1 MEYKLKLFLN
11 FCALFVVV
19 ACGGG
24 GGGGGGSSF
33 SITANSQSFSTNEDS
48 IYIGNVTAS
57 TSSAVSVSFQTTSS
71 PSFGTISLDSDGG
84 FSYFPQA
91 EFSGSDAFQFTATAV
106 ENSTVSNPATVS
118 ITINNVND
126 TPVVRLTSPPEA
138 WAGNS
143 DILMPENSIFE
154 FTVDDPDNEF
164 SEISYTASIG
174 NENLPIPVIGE
185 SESGARTMS
194 LDFTGVT
201 SAGFKEVTIF
211 ANDGNSS
218 GESIFEAIIPSNITL
233 TENYRTYVVSG
244 TKKQNMQ
251 PGTTYLIVA
260 DSITDIEDFRNRLGQ
275 TTYNLIKRINEG
287 SFVEEYFNILAVEPI
302 LLDGTDSFVG
312 LYTGCLDW
320 DTSIY
325 CWDWDVLDA
334 NVASAFPEGPLPDTI
349 SILAGFNGRGVAR
362 GYVNAQPLGGST
374 SYIAMHELGHSHAN
388 LGDEYITSDDRG
400 VDMSIYADSSPNTT
414 TNSDPYNVKWSH
426 WIQDKTNVPGYTSG
440 ASNSGVGLFLGT
452 YYSSDASWR
461 PEDYNV
467 MYGGD
472 YNGGWGVPENFISQY
487 GPINTEAFVAQTI
500 SNQCF
505 NQYDNYDS
513 CPNVWDSI
521 YLIDGDGVET
531 DIDNLQQDGGY
542 TSIKYN
548 LDDVE
553 FNTNN
558 IQLNWYINGILQ
570 EDLVNQTEVI
580 FTKPENGGVMEY
592 SYKATDTLGF
602 ITAPDDILLDS
613 DNYEGFFNSEYYW
626 NTSIDWSGSYEANP
640 TNKSDFAIGYIDGT
654 TGGTIGINWS
664 NL

>member
-1 MEYKLKLFLN
+1 MKSIAKPILTFCVLFIV
-11 FCALFVVV
+11 A

-24 GGGGGGSSF
+24 GGSGPSF
-33 SITANSQSFSTNEDS
+33 SITANSQSFSTDEDA
-48 IYIGNVTAS
+48 IYIGNLTAS
-57 TSSAVSVSFQTTSS
+57 TSSASSVTFQKISGPSYGAINLS
-71 PSFGTISLDSDGG
+71 PDGG
-84 FSYFPQA
+84 FSYNPSS
-91 EFSGSDAFQFTATAV
+91 EYSGSDTFQFTATAV
-106 ENSTVSNPATVS
+106 ENSTVSSPATVS
-118 ITINNVND
+118 ITINNIND
-126 TPVVRLTSPPEA
+126 SPIVELINKPQA
-138 WAGNS
+138 LAGTS
-143 DILMPENSIFE
+143 DILMPENSTFE
-154 FTVDDPDNEF
+154 FSVNDPD
-164 SEISYTASIG
+164 SELSDMTYSAKIG
-174 NENLPIPVIGE
+174 DDLLPTPVISV
-185 SESGARTMS
+185 SENGANMIT
-194 LDFTGVT
+194 LDFTDVT
-201 SAGFKEVTIF
+201 SAGFKEVTII

-218 GESIFEAIIPSNITL
+218 GESSFEAIIPSNISL

-260 DSITDIEDFRNRLGQ
+260 DSVTDIEDFRNRLGQ
-275 TTYNLIKRINEG
+275 TAYNLIKRINEG
-287 SFVEEYFNILAVEPI
+287 SFVEEYFNILAVEPL

-325 CWDWDVLDA
+325 CWDWDVLDS
-334 NVASAFPEGPLPDTI
+334 NVASAFPDGPLPDTI
-349 SILAGFNGRGVAR
+349 SILAGFYGRGVAR

-400 VDMSIYADSSPNTT
+400 FDMSIYADSSPNTT
-414 TNSDPYNVKWSH
+414 TNNDPYNVKWSH
-426 WIQDKTNVPGYTSG
+426 WIQDKTNVPGYTAG
-440 ASNSGVGLFLGT
+440 ASSSGVGLFTGT
-452 YYSSDASWR
+452 YYSSDESWR

-472 YNGGWGVPENFISQY
+472 YAGSWGVPENFISQY

-505 NQYDNYDS
+505 NQYNNYDS

-521 YLIDGDGVET
+521 YLVDQDGVET
-531 DIDNLQQDGGY
+531 GIDYLQQNGGY

-548 LDDVE
+548 LNDVK

-558 IQLNWYINGILQ
+558 IQLNWYVNGVLQ
-570 EDLVNQTEVI
+570 EDLVNQTEVT

-592 SYKATDTLGF
+592 SYKATDTLDF
-602 ITAPDDILLDS
+602 MAAPDDILLDS

-626 NTSIDWSGSYEANP
+626 NSSIDWTGSYQTNP
-640 TNKSDFAIGYIDGT
+640 TNKADYAIGYIDGT

>member
-1 MEYKLKLFLN
+1 MKSITKPILTLCVLFIV
-11 FCALFVVV
+11 A

-24 GGGGGGSSF
+24 GGSGPSF
-33 SITANSQSFSTNEDS
+33 SITANSQSFSTDEDA
-48 IYIGNVTAS
+48 IYIGNLTAS
-57 TSSAVSVSFQTTSS
+57 TSSASSVTFQKISGPSYGAINLS
-71 PSFGTISLDSDGG
+71 PDGS
-84 FSYFPQA
+84 FSYNPSS
-91 EFSGSDAFQFTATAV
+91 EYSGSDTFQFTATAV
-106 ENSTVSNPATVS
+106 ENSTVSSPATVS
-118 ITINNVND
+118 ITINNIND
-126 TPVVRLTSPPEA
+126 SPIVELINKPQA
-138 WAGNS
+138 LAGTS
-143 DILMPENSIFE
+143 DILMPENSTFE
-154 FTVDDPDNEF
+154 FSVNDPD
-164 SEISYTASIG
+164 SELSDMTYSAKIGDDLLPTPLISVS
-174 NENLPIPVIGE
+174 EN
-185 SESGARTMS
+185 GANMIT
-194 LDFTGVT
+194 LDFTDVT
-201 SAGFKEVTIF
+201 SAGFKEVTII

-218 GESIFEAIIPSNITL
+218 GESSFEAIIPSNISL

-260 DSITDIEDFRNRLGQ
+260 DSVTDIEDFRNRLGQ
-275 TTYNLIKRINEG
+275 TAYNLIKRINEG
-287 SFVEEYFNILAVEPI
+287 SFVEEYFNILAVEPL

-325 CWDWDVLDA
+325 CWDWDVLDS
-334 NVASAFPEGPLPDTI
+334 NVASAFPDGPLPDTI
-349 SILAGFNGRGVAR
+349 SILAGFYGRGVAR

-400 VDMSIYADSSPNTT
+400 FDMSIYADSSPNTT
-414 TNSDPYNVKWSH
+414 TNNDPYNVKWSH
-426 WIQDKTNVPGYTSG
+426 WIQDKTNVPGYTAG
-440 ASNSGVGLFLGT
+440 ASSNGVGLFTGT
-452 YYSSDASWR
+452 YYSSDESWR

-472 YNGGWGVPENFISQY
+472 YAGSWGVPENFISQY

-505 NQYDNYDS
+505 NQYNNYDS

-521 YLIDGDGVET
+521 YLVDQDGVET
-531 DIDNLQQDGGY
+531 GIDYLQQNGGY

-548 LDDVE
+548 LNDVK

-558 IQLNWYINGILQ
+558 IQLNWYVNGVLQ
-570 EDLVNQTEVI
+570 EDLVNQTEVT

-592 SYKATDTLGF
+592 SYKATDTLDF
-602 ITAPDDILLDS
+602 MAAPDDILLDS

-626 NTSIDWSGSYEANP
+626 NSSIDWTGSYQTNP
-640 TNKSDFAIGYIDGT
+640 TNKADYAIGYIDGT

>member
-1 MEYKLKLFLN
+1 MKSITKPILTLCVLFIV
-11 FCALFVVV
+11 A

-24 GGGGGGSSF
+24 GGSGPSF
-33 SITANSQSFSTNEDS
+33 SITANSQSFSTDEDA
-48 IYIGNVTAS
+48 IYIGNLTAS
-57 TSSAVSVSFQTTSS
+57 TSSASSVTFQKISGPSYGAINLS
-71 PSFGTISLDSDGG
+71 PDGS
-84 FSYFPQA
+84 FSYNPSS
-91 EFSGSDAFQFTATAV
+91 EYSGSDTFQFTATAV
-106 ENSTVSNPATVS
+106 ENSTVSSPATVS
-118 ITINNVND
+118 ITINNINES
-126 TPVVRLTSPPEA
+126 PVVELINRPQAL
-138 WAGNS
+138 AGIS
-143 DILMPENSIFE
+143 DILMPENSTFE
-154 FTVDDPDNEF
+154 FSVNDPD
-164 SEISYTASIG
+164 SELSDMTYSAKIGDDLLPTPLISVS
-174 NENLPIPVIGE
+174 EN
-185 SESGARTMS
+185 GANMIT
-194 LDFTGVT
+194 LDFTDVT
-201 SAGFKEVTIF
+201 SAGFKEVTII

-218 GESIFEAIIPSNITL
+218 GESSFEAIIPSNISL

-260 DSITDIEDFRNRLGQ
+260 DSVTDIEDFRNRLGQ
-275 TTYNLIKRINEG
+275 TAYNLIKRINEG
-287 SFVEEYFNILAVEPI
+287 SFVEEYFNILAVEPL

-325 CWDWDVLDA
+325 CWDWDVLDS
-334 NVASAFPEGPLPDTI
+334 NVASAFPDGPLPDTI
-349 SILAGFNGRGVAR
+349 SILAGFYGRGVAR

-400 VDMSIYADSSPNTT
+400 FDMSIYADSSPNTT
-414 TNSDPYNVKWSH
+414 TNNDPYNVKWSH
-426 WIQDKTNVPGYTSG
+426 WIQDKTNVPGYTAG
-440 ASNSGVGLFLGT
+440 ASSNGVGLFTGT
-452 YYSSDASWR
+452 YYSSDESWR

-472 YNGGWGVPENFISQY
+472 YAGSWGVPENFISQY

-505 NQYDNYDS
+505 NQYNNYDS

-521 YLIDGDGVET
+521 YLVDQDGVET
-531 DIDNLQQDGGY
+531 GIDYLQQNGGY

-548 LDDVE
+548 LNDVK

-558 IQLNWYINGILQ
+558 IQLNWYVNGVLQ
-570 EDLVNQTEVI
+570 EDLVNQTEVT

-592 SYKATDTLGF
+592 SYKATDTLDF
-602 ITAPDDILLDS
+602 MTAPDDILLDS

-626 NTSIDWSGSYEANP
+626 NSSIDWTGSYQTNP
-640 TNKSDFAIGYIDGT
+640 TNKADYAIGYIDGT

>member
-1 MEYKLKLFLN
+1 MKSIAKPILTLCVLFIV
-11 FCALFVVV
+11 A

-24 GGGGGGSSF
+24 GGGGPSF
-33 SITANSQSFSTNEDS
+33 SITANSQSFSTDEDA
-48 IYIGNVTAS
+48 IYIGNLTAS
-57 TSSAVSVSFQTTSS
+57 TSSASSVTFQKISGPSYGAINLS
-71 PSFGTISLDSDGG
+71 PDGG
-84 FSYFPQA
+84 FSYNPSS
-91 EFSGSDAFQFTATAV
+91 EYSGSDTFQFTATAV
-106 ENSTVSNPATVS
+106 ENSTVSSPATVS
-118 ITINNVND
+118 ITINNIND
-126 TPVVRLTSPPEA
+126 SPVVELINKPQAS
-138 WAGNS
+138 AGTS
-143 DILMPENSIFE
+143 DILMPENSTFE
-154 FTVDDPDNEF
+154 FSVNDPD
-164 SEISYTASIG
+164 SELSDMTYSAKIG
-174 NENLPIPVIGE
+174 DDLLPTPVISV
-185 SESGARTMS
+185 SENGANMIT
-194 LDFTGVT
+194 LDFTDVT
-201 SAGFKEVTIF
+201 SAGFKEVTII

-218 GESIFEAIIPSNITL
+218 GESSFEAIIPSNISL

-260 DSITDIEDFRNRLGQ
+260 DSVTDIEDFRNRLGQ
-275 TTYNLIKRINEG
+275 TAYNLIKRINEG
-287 SFVEEYFNILAVEPI
+287 SFVEEYFNILAVEPL

-325 CWDWDVLDA
+325 CWDWDVLDS
-334 NVASAFPEGPLPDTI
+334 NVASAFPDGPLPDTI
-349 SILAGFNGRGVAR
+349 SILAGFYGRGVAR

-400 VDMSIYADSSPNTT
+400 FDMSIYADSSPNTT
-414 TNSDPYNVKWSH
+414 TNNDPYNVKWSH
-426 WIQDKTNVPGYTSG
+426 WIQDKTNVPGYTAG
-440 ASNSGVGLFLGT
+440 ASSNGVGLFTGT
-452 YYSSDASWR
+452 YYSSDESWR

-472 YNGGWGVPENFISQY
+472 YAGSWGVPENFISQY

-505 NQYDNYDS
+505 NQYNNYDS

-521 YLIDGDGVET
+521 YLVDEDGVET
-531 DIDNLQQDGGY
+531 GIDYLQQNGGY

-548 LDDVE
+548 LNDVK

-558 IQLNWYINGILQ
+558 IQLNWYVNGVLQ
-570 EDLVNQTEVI
+570 EDLVNQTEVT

-592 SYKATDTLGF
+592 SYKATDTLDF
-602 ITAPDDILLDS
+602 MAAPDDILLDS

-626 NTSIDWSGSYEANP
+626 NSSIDWTGSYQTNP
-640 TNKSDFAIGYIDGT
+640 TNKADYAIGYIDGT

>member
-1 MEYKLKLFLN
+1 MKSITKPILTLCVLFIV
-11 FCALFVVV
+11 A

-24 GGGGGGSSF
+24 GGSGPSF
-33 SITANSQSFSTNEDS
+33 SITANSQSFSTDEDA
-48 IYIGNVTAS
+48 IYIGNLTAS
-57 TSSAVSVSFQTTSS
+57 TSSASSVTFQKISGPSYGAINLS
-71 PSFGTISLDSDGG
+71 PDGG
-84 FSYFPQA
+84 FSYNPSS
-91 EFSGSDAFQFTATAV
+91 EYSGSDTFQFTATAV
-106 ENSTVSNPATVS
+106 ENSTVSSPATVS
-118 ITINNVND
+118 ITINNIND
-126 TPVVRLTSPPEA
+126 SPVVELINRPQAL
-138 WAGNS
+138 AGIS
-143 DILMPENSIFE
+143 DILMPENSTFE
-154 FTVDDPDNEF
+154 FSVNDPD
-164 SEISYTASIG
+164 SELSDMTYSAKIGDDLLPTPLISVS
-174 NENLPIPVIGE
+174 EN
-185 SESGARTMS
+185 GANMIT
-194 LDFTGVT
+194 LDFTDVT
-201 SAGFKEVTIF
+201 SAGFKEVTII

-218 GESIFEAIIPSNITL
+218 GESSFEAIIPSNISL

-260 DSITDIEDFRNRLGQ
+260 DSVTDIEDFRNRLGQ
-275 TTYNLIKRINEG
+275 TAYNLIKRINEG
-287 SFVEEYFNILAVEPI
+287 SFVEEYFNILAVEPL

-325 CWDWDVLDA
+325 CWDWDVLDS
-334 NVASAFPEGPLPDTI
+334 NVASAFPDGPLPDTI
-349 SILAGFNGRGVAR
+349 SILAGFYGRGVAR

-400 VDMSIYADSSPNTT
+400 FDMSIYADSSPNTT
-414 TNSDPYNVKWSH
+414 TNNDPYNVKWSH
-426 WIQDKTNVPGYTSG
+426 WIQDKTNVPGYTAG
-440 ASNSGVGLFLGT
+440 ASSSGVGLFTGT
-452 YYSSDASWR
+452 YYSSDESWR

-472 YNGGWGVPENFISQY
+472 YAGSWGVPENFISQY

-505 NQYDNYDS
+505 NQYNNYDS

-521 YLIDGDGVET
+521 YLVDQDGVET
-531 DIDNLQQDGGY
+531 GIDYLQQNGGY

-548 LDDVE
+548 LNDVK

-558 IQLNWYINGILQ
+558 IQLNWYVNGVLQ
-570 EDLVNQTEVI
+570 EDLVNQTEVT

-592 SYKATDTLGF
+592 SYKATDTLDF
-602 ITAPDDILLDS
+602 MTAPDDILLDS

-626 NTSIDWSGSYEANP
+626 NSSIDWTGSYQTNP
-640 TNKSDFAIGYIDGT
+640 TNKADYAIGYIDGT

>member
-1 MEYKLKLFLN
+1 MKSIAKPILTLCVLFIV
-11 FCALFVVV
+11 A

-24 GGGGGGSSF
+24 GGGGPSF
-33 SITANSQSFSTNEDS
+33 SITANSQSFSTDEDA
-48 IYIGNVTAS
+48 IYIGNLTAS
-57 TSSAVSVSFQTTSS
+57 TSSASSVTFQKISGPSYGAINLS
-71 PSFGTISLDSDGG
+71 PDGG
-84 FSYFPQA
+84 FSYNPSS
-91 EFSGSDAFQFTATAV
+91 EYSGSDTFQFTATAV
-106 ENSTVSNPATVS
+106 ENSTVSSPATVS
-118 ITINNVND
+118 ITINNIND
-126 TPVVRLTSPPEA
+126 SPIVELINKPQA
-138 WAGNS
+138 SAGTS
-143 DILMPENSIFE
+143 DILMPENSTFE
-154 FTVDDPDNEF
+154 FSVNDPD
-164 SEISYTASIG
+164 SELSDMTYSAKIG
-174 NENLPIPVIGE
+174 DDLLPTPVISV
-185 SESGARTMS
+185 SENGANMIT
-194 LDFTGVT
+194 LDFTDVT
-201 SAGFKEVTIF
+201 SAGFKEVTII

-218 GESIFEAIIPSNITL
+218 GESSFEAIIPSNISL

-260 DSITDIEDFRNRLGQ
+260 DSVTDIEDFRNRLGQ
-275 TTYNLIKRINEG
+275 TAYNLIKRINEG
-287 SFVEEYFNILAVEPI
+287 SFVEEYFNILAVEPL

-325 CWDWDVLDA
+325 CWDWDVLDS
-334 NVASAFPEGPLPDTI
+334 NVASAFPDGPLPDTI
-349 SILAGFNGRGVAR
+349 SILAGFYGRGVAR

-400 VDMSIYADSSPNTT
+400 FDMSIYADSSPNTT
-414 TNSDPYNVKWSH
+414 TNNDPYNVKWSH
-426 WIQDKTNVPGYTSG
+426 WIQDKTNVPGYTAG
-440 ASNSGVGLFLGT
+440 ASSSGVGLFTGT
-452 YYSSDASWR
+452 YYSSDESWR

-472 YNGGWGVPENFISQY
+472 YAGSWGVPENFISQY

-505 NQYDNYDS
+505 NQYNNYDS

-521 YLIDGDGVET
+521 YLVDQDGVET
-531 DIDNLQQDGGY
+531 NIDYLQQNGGY
-542 TSIKYN
+542 TAIKYN
-548 LDDVE
+548 LNDVK

-558 IQLNWYINGILQ
+558 IQLNWYVNGVLQ
-570 EDLVNQTEVI
+570 EDLVNQTEVT

-592 SYKATDTLGF
+592 SYKATDTLDF
-602 ITAPDDILLDS
+602 MTAPDDILLDS

-626 NTSIDWSGSYEANP
+626 NSSIDWTGSYQTNP
-640 TNKSDFAIGYIDGT
+640 TNKADYAIGYIDGT

>member
-1 MEYKLKLFLN
+1 MKSITKPILTLCVLFIV
-11 FCALFVVV
+11 A

-24 GGGGGGSSF
+24 GGSGPSF
-33 SITANSQSFSTNEDS
+33 SITANSQSFSTDEDA
-48 IYIGNVTAS
+48 IYIGNLTAS
-57 TSSAVSVSFQTTSS
+57 TSSASSVTFQKISGPSYGAINLS
-71 PSFGTISLDSDGG
+71 PDGS
-84 FSYFPQA
+84 FSYNPSS
-91 EFSGSDAFQFTATAV
+91 EYSGSDTFQFTATAV
-106 ENSTVSNPATVS
+106 ENSTVSSPATVS
-118 ITINNVND
+118 ITINNIND
-126 TPVVRLTSPPEA
+126 SPIVELINKPQA
-138 WAGNS
+138 SAGTS
-143 DILMPENSIFE
+143 DILMPENSTFE
-154 FTVDDPDNEF
+154 FSVNDPD
-164 SEISYTASIG
+164 SELSDMTYSAKIGDDLLPTPLISVS
-174 NENLPIPVIGE
+174 EN
-185 SESGARTMS
+185 GANMIT
-194 LDFTGVT
+194 LDFTDVT
-201 SAGFKEVTIF
+201 SAGFKEVTII

-218 GESIFEAIIPSNITL
+218 GESSFEAIIPSNISL

-260 DSITDIEDFRNRLGQ
+260 DSVTDIEDFRNRLGQ
-275 TTYNLIKRINEG
+275 TAYNLIKRINEG
-287 SFVEEYFNILAVEPI
+287 SFVEEYFNILAVEPL

-325 CWDWDVLDA
+325 CWDWDVLDS
-334 NVASAFPEGPLPDTI
+334 NVASAFPDGPLPDTI
-349 SILAGFNGRGVAR
+349 SILAGFYGRGVAR

-400 VDMSIYADSSPNTT
+400 FDMSIYADSSPNTT
-414 TNSDPYNVKWSH
+414 TNNDPYNVKWSH
-426 WIQDKTNVPGYTSG
+426 WIQDKTNVPGYTAG
-440 ASNSGVGLFLGT
+440 ASSNGVGLFTGT
-452 YYSSDASWR
+452 YYSSDESWR

-472 YNGGWGVPENFISQY
+472 YAGSWGVPENFISQY

-505 NQYDNYDS
+505 NQYNNYDS

-521 YLIDGDGVET
+521 YLVDQDGVET
-531 DIDNLQQDGGY
+531 GIDYLQQNGGY

-548 LDDVE
+548 LNDVK

-558 IQLNWYINGILQ
+558 IQLNWYVNGVLQ
-570 EDLVNQTEVI
+570 EDLVNQTEVT

-592 SYKATDTLGF
+592 SYKATDTLDF
-602 ITAPDDILLDS
+602 MTAPDDILLDS

-626 NTSIDWSGSYEANP
+626 NSSIDWTGSYQTNP
-640 TNKSDFAIGYIDGT
+640 TNKADYAIGYIDGT

>member
-1 MEYKLKLFLN
+1 
-11 FCALFVVV
+11 
-19 ACGGG
+19 
-24 GGGGGGSSF
+24 
-33 SITANSQSFSTNEDS
+33 
-48 IYIGNVTAS
+48 
-57 TSSAVSVSFQTTSS
+57 
-71 PSFGTISLDSDGG
+71 
-84 FSYFPQA
+84 
-91 EFSGSDAFQFTATAV
+91 
-106 ENSTVSNPATVS
+106 
-118 ITINNVND
+118 
-126 TPVVRLTSPPEA
+126 
-138 WAGNS
+138 
-143 DILMPENSIFE
+143 
-154 FTVDDPDNEF
+154 
-164 SEISYTASIG
+164 
-174 NENLPIPVIGE
+174 
-185 SESGARTMS
+185 
-194 LDFTGVT
+194 
-201 SAGFKEVTIF
+201 
-211 ANDGNSS
+211 
-218 GESIFEAIIPSNITL
+218 
-233 TENYRTYVVSG
+233 
-244 TKKQNMQ
+244 MQ

-260 DSITDIEDFRNRLGQ
+260 DSVTDISDFRNRLGQ

-287 SFVEEYFNILAVEPI
+287 SFVEEYFNILAVEPL

-325 CWDWDVLDA
+325 CWDWDVLDS
-334 NVASAFPEGPLPDTI
+334 NVASAFPDGPLPDTI
-349 SILAGFNGRGVAR
+349 SILAGFYGRGVAR

-400 VDMSIYADSSPNTT
+400 FDMSIYADSSPNTT
-414 TNSDPYNVKWSH
+414 TINDPYNVKWSH
-426 WIQDKTNVPGYTSG
+426 WIQDKTNVPGYTEG
-440 ASNSGVGLFLGT
+440 ASSSGVGLFTGT

-472 YNGGWGVPENFISQY
+472 YNGSWGVPENFISQY

-521 YLIDGDGVET
+521 YLVDQDGIET
-531 DIDNLQQDGGY
+531 DIDYLQQNGGY

-548 LDDVE
+548 LNNVE

-558 IQLNWYINGILQ
+558 IQLNWYVNGVLQ
-570 EDLVNQTEVI
+570 EDLVNQTEVT

-592 SYKATDTLGF
+592 SYKATDTLNF
-602 ITAPDDILLDS
+602 MTAPDDILLDS

-626 NTSIDWSGSYEANP
+626 NTSIDWTGSYQTNP
-640 TNKSDFAIGYIDGT
+640 TNKADYAIGYIDGT

>member
-1 MEYKLKLFLN
+1 MKSITKPILTLCVLFIV
-11 FCALFVVV
+11 A

-24 GGGGGGSSF
+24 GGSGPSF
-33 SITANSQSFSTNEDS
+33 SITANSQSFSTDEDA
-48 IYIGNVTAS
+48 IYIGNLTAS
-57 TSSAVSVSFQTTSS
+57 TSSASSVTFQKISGPSYGAINLS
-71 PSFGTISLDSDGG
+71 PDGG
-84 FSYFPQA
+84 FSYNPSS
-91 EFSGSDAFQFTATAV
+91 EYSGSDTFQFTATAV
-106 ENSTVSNPATVS
+106 ENSTVSSPATVS
-118 ITINNVND
+118 ITINNIND
-126 TPVVRLTSPPEA
+126 SPVVELINRPQAS
-138 WAGNS
+138 AGIS
-143 DILMPENSIFE
+143 DILMPENSTFE
-154 FTVDDPDNEF
+154 FSVNDPD
-164 SEISYTASIG
+164 SELSDMTYSAKIGDDLLPTPLISVS
-174 NENLPIPVIGE
+174 EN
-185 SESGARTMS
+185 GANMIT
-194 LDFTGVT
+194 LDFTDVT
-201 SAGFKEVTIF
+201 SAGFKEVTII

-218 GESIFEAIIPSNITL
+218 GESSFEAIIPSNISL

-260 DSITDIEDFRNRLGQ
+260 DSVTDIEDFRNRLGQ
-275 TTYNLIKRINEG
+275 TAYNLIKRINEG
-287 SFVEEYFNILAVEPI
+287 SFVEEYFNILAVEPL

-325 CWDWDVLDA
+325 CWDWDVLDS
-334 NVASAFPEGPLPDTI
+334 NVASAFPDGPLPDTI
-349 SILAGFNGRGVAR
+349 SILAGFYGRGVAR

-400 VDMSIYADSSPNTT
+400 FDMSIYADSSPNTT
-414 TNSDPYNVKWSH
+414 TNNDPYNVKWSH
-426 WIQDKTNVPGYTSG
+426 WIQDKTNVPGYTAG
-440 ASNSGVGLFLGT
+440 ASSNGVGLFTGT
-452 YYSSDASWR
+452 YYSSDESWR

-472 YNGGWGVPENFISQY
+472 YAGSWGVPETFISQY

-505 NQYDNYDS
+505 NQYNNYDS

-521 YLIDGDGVET
+521 YLVDQDGVET
-531 DIDNLQQDGGY
+531 NIDYLQQNGGY

-548 LDDVE
+548 LNDVK

-558 IQLNWYINGILQ
+558 IQLNWYVNGVLQ
-570 EDLVNQTEVI
+570 EDLVNQTEVT

-592 SYKATDTLGF
+592 SYKATDTLDF
-602 ITAPDDILLDS
+602 MTAPDDILLDS

-626 NTSIDWSGSYEANP
+626 NSSIDWTGSYQTNP
-640 TNKSDFAIGYIDGT
+640 TNKADYAIGYIDGT

>member
-1 MEYKLKLFLN
+1 MKSIAKPILTLCVLFIV
-11 FCALFVVV
+11 A

-24 GGGGGGSSF
+24 GGGGPSF
-33 SITANSQSFSTNEDS
+33 SITANSQSFSTDEDA
-48 IYIGNVTAS
+48 IYIGNLTAS
-57 TSSAVSVSFQTTSS
+57 TSSASSVTFQKISGPSYGAINLS
-71 PSFGTISLDSDGG
+71 PDGS
-84 FSYFPQA
+84 FSYNPSS
-91 EFSGSDAFQFTATAV
+91 EYSGSDTFQFTATAV
-106 ENSTVSNPATVS
+106 ENSTVSSPATVS
-118 ITINNVND
+118 ITINNIND
-126 TPVVRLTSPPEA
+126 SPIVELINKPQA
-138 WAGNS
+138 LAGTS
-143 DILMPENSIFE
+143 DILMPENSTFE
-154 FTVDDPDNEF
+154 FSVNDPD
-164 SEISYTASIG
+164 SELSDMTYSAKIG
-174 NENLPIPVIGE
+174 DDLLPTPVISV
-185 SESGARTMS
+185 SENGANMIT
-194 LDFTGVT
+194 LDFTDVT
-201 SAGFKEVTIF
+201 SAGFKEVTII

-218 GESIFEAIIPSNITL
+218 GESSFEAIIPSNISL

-260 DSITDIEDFRNRLGQ
+260 DSVTDIEDFRNRLGQ
-275 TTYNLIKRINEG
+275 TAYNLIKRINEG
-287 SFVEEYFNILAVEPI
+287 SFVEEYFNILAVEPL

-325 CWDWDVLDA
+325 CWDWDVLDS
-334 NVASAFPEGPLPDTI
+334 NVASAFPDGPLPDTI
-349 SILAGFNGRGVAR
+349 SILAGFYGRGVAR

-400 VDMSIYADSSPNTT
+400 FDMSIYADSSPNTT
-414 TNSDPYNVKWSH
+414 TNNDPYNVKWSH
-426 WIQDKTNVPGYTSG
+426 WIQDKTNVPGYTAG
-440 ASNSGVGLFLGT
+440 ASSNGVGLFTGT
-452 YYSSDASWR
+452 YYSSDESWR

-472 YNGGWGVPENFISQY
+472 YAGSWGVPENFISQY

-505 NQYDNYDS
+505 NQYNNYDS

-521 YLIDGDGVET
+521 YLVDQDGVET
-531 DIDNLQQDGGY
+531 GIDYLQQNGGY

-548 LDDVE
+548 LNDVK

-558 IQLNWYINGILQ
+558 IQLNWYVNGVLQ
-570 EDLVNQTEVI
+570 EDLVNQTEVT

-592 SYKATDTLGF
+592 SYKATDTLDF
-602 ITAPDDILLDS
+602 MAAPDDILLDS

-626 NTSIDWSGSYEANP
+626 NSSIDWTGSYQTNP
-640 TNKSDFAIGYIDGT
+640 TNKADYAIGYIDGT

>member
-1 MEYKLKLFLN
+1 MKYKLKLFLN

-24 GGGGGGSSF
+24 GGGGTSF
-33 SITANSQSFSTNEDS
+33 SITSNSQSFSTNEDS

-71 PSFGTISLDSDGG
+71 PSFGNVSFDSDGS

-126 TPVVRLTSPPEA
+126 SPVVELIDKPQA
-138 WAGNS
+138 WAGTS
-143 DILMPENSIFE
+143 DILLPENSSFE
-154 FTVDDPDNEF
+154 FNLNDPDNELSDMTYSAKIGDIF
-164 SEISYTASIG
+164 LPTPSVTTSE
-174 NENLPIPVIGE
+174 N
-185 SESGARTMS
+185 GANIIT
-194 LDFTGVT
+194 LDFTNVT
-201 SAGFKEVTIF
+201 NAGFKEVTIL

-218 GESIFEAIIPSNITL
+218 GESSFKAIIPSNIVVTDK
-233 TENYRTYVVSG
+233 YRTYVVSG
-244 TKKQNMQ
+244 SKKQNLQ
-251 PGTTYLIVA
+251 PGTNYLIVA
-260 DSITDIEDFRNRLGQ
+260 DSITDINDFRNRLGQ
-275 TTYNLIKRINEG
+275 TAYNLIERINEG
-287 SFVEEYFNILAVEPI
+287 EFLEEYFNILAVEPI
-302 LLDGTDSFVG
+302 LLDGSESFVG

-334 NVASAFPEGPLPDTI
+334 NVASAFPDGPLPDTI

-400 VDMSIYADSSPNTT
+400 FDMSVYADSSPNTT
-414 TNSDPYNVKWSH
+414 TNNDPYNVKWSH

-440 ASNSGVGLFLGT
+440 ASNNGVGLFLGT

-472 YNGGWGVPENFISQY
+472 YAGSWGVPENFVSQY
-487 GPINTEAFVAQTI
+487 GPINSEAFIIQTI
-500 SNQCF
+500 ANQCF
-505 NQYDNYDS
+505 KQYDNYDN

-521 YLIDGDGVET
+521 YLVNSAGDET
-531 DIDNLQQDGGY
+531 GIDNLQQNSGY
-542 TSIKYN
+542 TSIKYD
-548 LDDVE
+548 LGVE

-558 IQLNWYINGILQ
+558 IQLNWYVNGVPQ
-570 EDLVNQTEVI
+570 EDLVNQTEVT
-580 FTKPENGGVMEY
+580 FEKPESGGVMEY
-592 SYKATDTLGF
+592 SYKAVDTLGF
-602 ITAPDDILLDS
+602 MTAPDDILLDS

-626 NTSIDWSGSYEANP
+626 NTSIDWSGSYQTNP
-640 TNKSDFAIGYIDGT
+640 ANKSDYTIGYIDGT

>member
-1 MEYKLKLFLN
+1 MKSIAKPILTLCVLFIV
-11 FCALFVVV
+11 A

-24 GGGGGGSSF
+24 GGGGPSF
-33 SITANSQSFSTNEDS
+33 SITANSQSFSTDEDA
-48 IYIGNVTAS
+48 IYIGNLTAS
-57 TSSAVSVSFQTTSS
+57 TSSASSVTFQKISGPSYGAINLS
-71 PSFGTISLDSDGG
+71 PDGG
-84 FSYFPQA
+84 FSYNPSS
-91 EFSGSDAFQFTATAV
+91 EYSGSDTFQFTATAV
-106 ENSTVSNPATVS
+106 ENSTVSSPATVS
-118 ITINNVND
+118 ITINNIND
-126 TPVVRLTSPPEA
+126 SPIVELINKPQA
-138 WAGNS
+138 LAGTS
-143 DILMPENSIFE
+143 DILMPENSTFE
-154 FTVDDPDNEF
+154 FSVNDPD
-164 SEISYTASIG
+164 SELSDMTYSAKIG
-174 NENLPIPVIGE
+174 DDLLPTPVISV
-185 SESGARTMS
+185 SENGANMIT
-194 LDFTGVT
+194 LDFTDVT
-201 SAGFKEVTIF
+201 SAGFKEVTII

-218 GESIFEAIIPSNITL
+218 GESSFEAIIPSNISL

-260 DSITDIEDFRNRLGQ
+260 DSVTDIEDFRNRLGQ
-275 TTYNLIKRINEG
+275 TAYNLIKRINEG
-287 SFVEEYFNILAVEPI
+287 SFVEEYFNILAVEPL

-325 CWDWDVLDA
+325 CWDWDVLDS
-334 NVASAFPEGPLPDTI
+334 NVASAFPDGPLPDTI
-349 SILAGFNGRGVAR
+349 SILAGFYGRGVAR

-400 VDMSIYADSSPNTT
+400 FDMSIYADSSPNTT
-414 TNSDPYNVKWSH
+414 TNNDPYNVKWSH
-426 WIQDKTNVPGYTSG
+426 WIQDKTNVPGYTAG
-440 ASNSGVGLFLGT
+440 ASSNGVGLFTGT
-452 YYSSDASWR
+452 YYSSDESWR

-472 YNGGWGVPENFISQY
+472 YAGSWGVPENFISQY

-505 NQYDNYDS
+505 NQYNNYDS

-521 YLIDGDGVET
+521 YLVDQDGVET
-531 DIDNLQQDGGY
+531 GIDYLQQNGGY

-548 LDDVE
+548 LNDVK

-558 IQLNWYINGILQ
+558 IQLNWYVNGVLQ
-570 EDLVNQTEVI
+570 EDLVNQTEVT

-592 SYKATDTLGF
+592 SYKATDTLDF
-602 ITAPDDILLDS
+602 MAAPDDILLDS

-626 NTSIDWSGSYEANP
+626 NSSIDWTGSYQTNP
-640 TNKSDFAIGYIDGT
+640 TNKADYAIGYIDGT

>member
-1 MEYKLKLFLN
+1 MKSITKPILTLCVLFIV
-11 FCALFVVV
+11 A

-24 GGGGGGSSF
+24 GGSGPSF
-33 SITANSQSFSTNEDS
+33 SITANSQSFSTDEDA
-48 IYIGNVTAS
+48 IYIGNLTAS
-57 TSSAVSVSFQTTSS
+57 TSSASSVTFQKISGPSYGAINLS
-71 PSFGTISLDSDGG
+71 PDGG
-84 FSYFPQA
+84 FSYNPSS
-91 EFSGSDAFQFTATAV
+91 EYSGSDTFQFTATAV
-106 ENSTVSNPATVS
+106 ENSTVSSPATVS
-118 ITINNVND
+118 ITINNIND
-126 TPVVRLTSPPEA
+126 SPVVELINRPQAL
-138 WAGNS
+138 AGIS
-143 DILMPENSIFE
+143 DILMPENSTFE
-154 FTVDDPDNEF
+154 FSVNDPD
-164 SEISYTASIG
+164 SELSDMTYSAKIGDDLLPTPLISVS
-174 NENLPIPVIGE
+174 EN
-185 SESGARTMS
+185 GANMIT
-194 LDFTGVT
+194 LDFTDVT
-201 SAGFKEVTIF
+201 SAGFKEVTII

-218 GESIFEAIIPSNITL
+218 GESSFEAIIPSNISL

-260 DSITDIEDFRNRLGQ
+260 DSVTDIEDFRNRLGQ
-275 TTYNLIKRINEG
+275 TAYNLIKRINEG
-287 SFVEEYFNILAVEPI
+287 SFVEEYFNILAVEPL

-325 CWDWDVLDA
+325 CWDWDVLDS
-334 NVASAFPEGPLPDTI
+334 NVASAFPDGPLPDTI
-349 SILAGFNGRGVAR
+349 SILAGFYGRGVAR

-400 VDMSIYADSSPNTT
+400 FDMSIYADSSPNTT
-414 TNSDPYNVKWSH
+414 TNNDPYNVKWSH
-426 WIQDKTNVPGYTSG
+426 WIQDKTNVPGYTAG
-440 ASNSGVGLFLGT
+440 ASSNGVGLFTGT
-452 YYSSDASWR
+452 YYSSDESWR

-472 YNGGWGVPENFISQY
+472 YAGSWGVPENFISQY

-505 NQYDNYDS
+505 NQYNNYDS

-521 YLIDGDGVET
+521 YLVDQDGVET
-531 DIDNLQQDGGY
+531 GIDYLQQNGGY

-548 LDDVE
+548 LNDVK

-558 IQLNWYINGILQ
+558 IQLNWYVNGVLQ
-570 EDLVNQTEVI
+570 EDLVNQTEVT

-592 SYKATDTLGF
+592 SYKATDTLDF
-602 ITAPDDILLDS
+602 MAAPDDILLDS

-626 NTSIDWSGSYEANP
+626 NSSIDWTGSYQTNP
-640 TNKSDFAIGYIDGT
+640 TNKADYAIGYIDGT

>member
-1 MEYKLKLFLN
+1 MKSIAKPILTLCVLFIV
-11 FCALFVVV
+11 A

-24 GGGGGGSSF
+24 GGGGPSF
-33 SITANSQSFSTNEDS
+33 SITANSQSFSTDEDA
-48 IYIGNVTAS
+48 IYIGNLTAS
-57 TSSAVSVSFQTTSS
+57 TSSASSVTFQKISGPSYGAINLS
-71 PSFGTISLDSDGG
+71 PDGG
-84 FSYFPQA
+84 FSYNPSS
-91 EFSGSDAFQFTATAV
+91 EYSGSDTFQFTATAV
-106 ENSTVSNPATVS
+106 ENSTVSSPATVS
-118 ITINNVND
+118 ITINNIND
-126 TPVVRLTSPPEA
+126 SPIVELINKPQA
-138 WAGNS
+138 SAGTS
-143 DILMPENSIFE
+143 DILMPENSTFE
-154 FTVDDPDNEF
+154 FSVNDPD
-164 SEISYTASIG
+164 SELSDMTYSAKIGDDLLPTPLISVS
-174 NENLPIPVIGE
+174 EN
-185 SESGARTMS
+185 GANMIT
-194 LDFTGVT
+194 LDFTDVT
-201 SAGFKEVTIF
+201 SAGFKEVTII

-218 GESIFEAIIPSNITL
+218 GESSFEAIIPSNISL

-260 DSITDIEDFRNRLGQ
+260 DSVTDIEDFRNRLGQ
-275 TTYNLIKRINEG
+275 TAYNLIKRINEG
-287 SFVEEYFNILAVEPI
+287 SFVEEYFNILAVEPL

-325 CWDWDVLDA
+325 CWDWDVLDS
-334 NVASAFPEGPLPDTI
+334 NVASAFPDGPLPDTI
-349 SILAGFNGRGVAR
+349 SILAGFYGRGVAR

-400 VDMSIYADSSPNTT
+400 FDMSIYADSSPNTT
-414 TNSDPYNVKWSH
+414 TNNDPYNVKWSH
-426 WIQDKTNVPGYTSG
+426 WIQDKTNVPGYTAG
-440 ASNSGVGLFLGT
+440 ASSNGVGLFTGT
-452 YYSSDASWR
+452 YYSSDESWR

-472 YNGGWGVPENFISQY
+472 YAGSWGVPENFISQY

-505 NQYDNYDS
+505 NQYNNYDS

-521 YLIDGDGVET
+521 YLVDQDGVET
-531 DIDNLQQDGGY
+531 GIDYLQQNGGY

-548 LDDVE
+548 LNDVK

-558 IQLNWYINGILQ
+558 IQLNWYVNGVLQ
-570 EDLVNQTEVI
+570 EDLVNQTEVT

-592 SYKATDTLGF
+592 SYKATDTLDF
-602 ITAPDDILLDS
+602 MTAPDDILLDS

-626 NTSIDWSGSYEANP
+626 NSSIDWTGSYQTNP
-640 TNKSDFAIGYIDGT
+640 TNKADYAIGYIDGT

>member
-1 MEYKLKLFLN
+1 MKSITKPILTLCVLFIV
-11 FCALFVVV
+11 A

-24 GGGGGGSSF
+24 GGSGPSF
-33 SITANSQSFSTNEDS
+33 SITANSQSFSTDEDA
-48 IYIGNVTAS
+48 IYIGNLTAS
-57 TSSAVSVSFQTTSS
+57 TSSASSVTFQKISGPSYGAINLS
-71 PSFGTISLDSDGG
+71 PDGG
-84 FSYFPQA
+84 FSYNPSS
-91 EFSGSDAFQFTATAV
+91 EYSGSDTFQFTATAV
-106 ENSTVSNPATVS
+106 ENSTVSSPATVS
-118 ITINNVND
+118 ITINNIND
-126 TPVVRLTSPPEA
+126 SPIVELINKPQA
-138 WAGNS
+138 LAGTS
-143 DILMPENSIFE
+143 DILMPENSTFE
-154 FTVDDPDNEF
+154 FSVNDPD
-164 SEISYTASIG
+164 SELSDMTYSAKIG
-174 NENLPIPVIGE
+174 DDLLPTPVISV
-185 SESGARTMS
+185 SENGANMIT
-194 LDFTGVT
+194 LDFTDVT
-201 SAGFKEVTIF
+201 SAGFKEVTII

-218 GESIFEAIIPSNITL
+218 GESSFEAIIPSNISL

-260 DSITDIEDFRNRLGQ
+260 DSVTDIEDFRNRLGQ
-275 TTYNLIKRINEG
+275 TAYNLIKRINEG
-287 SFVEEYFNILAVEPI
+287 SFVEEYFNILAVEPL

-325 CWDWDVLDA
+325 CWDWDVLDS
-334 NVASAFPEGPLPDTI
+334 NVASAFPDGPLPDTI
-349 SILAGFNGRGVAR
+349 SILAGFYGRGVAR

-400 VDMSIYADSSPNTT
+400 FDMSIYADSSPNTT
-414 TNSDPYNVKWSH
+414 TNNDPYNVKWSH
-426 WIQDKTNVPGYTSG
+426 WIQDKTNVPGYTAG
-440 ASNSGVGLFLGT
+440 ASSNGVGLFTGT
-452 YYSSDASWR
+452 YYSSDESWR

-472 YNGGWGVPENFISQY
+472 YAGSWGVPENFISQY

-505 NQYDNYDS
+505 NQYNNYDS

-521 YLIDGDGVET
+521 YLVDQDGVET
-531 DIDNLQQDGGY
+531 GIDYLQQNGGY

-548 LDDVE
+548 LNDVK

-558 IQLNWYINGILQ
+558 IQLNWYVNGVLQ
-570 EDLVNQTEVI
+570 EDLVNQTEVT

-592 SYKATDTLGF
+592 SYKATDTLDF
-602 ITAPDDILLDS
+602 MAAPDDILLDS

-626 NTSIDWSGSYEANP
+626 NSSIDWTGSYQTNP
-640 TNKSDFAIGYIDGT
+640 TNKADYAIGYIDGT

>member
-1 MEYKLKLFLN
+1 MKYTLKTITGFSLLFILS
-11 FCALFVVV
+11 

-24 GGGGGGSSF
+24 GGGGQSF
-33 SITANSQSFSTNEDS
+33 TITANSQSFSTDEDA
-48 IYIGNVTAS
+48 IYIGNLTAS
-57 TSSAVSVSFQTTSS
+57 TSSAATVTFQKVSGPTSGAINLA
-71 PSFGTISLDSDGG
+71 PDGG
-84 FSYFPQA
+84 FSYNPQA
-91 EFSGSDAFQFTATAV
+91 EFSGNDSFQFTATAV
-106 ENSTVSNPATVS
+106 ENGTISSPATVS

-126 TPVVRLTSPPEA
+126 SPVVQLTNEPQAS
-138 WAGNS
+138 AGTS
-143 DILMPENSIFE
+143 DILLPENSIFE
-154 FTVDDPDNEF
+154 FTVNDPDNEF
-164 SEISYTASIG
+164 ADITYSAKIG
-174 NENLPIPVIGE
+174 ENFLPTPVI
-185 SESGARTMS
+185 SISDSGANTIS
-194 LDFTGVT
+194 LDF
-201 SAGFKEVTIF
+201 SEMQLAGFQDVTIL

-218 GESIFEAIIPSNITL
+218 GETSFRAVIPTNIEI
-233 TENYRTYVVSG
+233 TENYKTYVVSG

-260 DSITDIEDFRNRLGQ
+260 DSVTDIDDFRNRLGQ
-275 TTYNLIKRINEG
+275 TAFNLIERINEG
-287 SFVEEYFNILAVEPI
+287 SFVEEYFNIIAVEPI

-334 NVASAFPEGPLPDTI
+334 NVELAFPDGPVPDTI
-349 SILAGFNGRGVAR
+349 SILAGFYGRGVAR

-400 VDMSIYADSSPNTT
+400 FDMSVYADSAPNTT
-414 TNSDPYNVKWSH
+414 TNNDPYNVKWSH

-440 ASNSGVGLFLGT
+440 ASNQGVGLFLGT

-472 YNGGWGVPENFISQY
+472 YTGSWGVPENFISQY
-487 GPINTEAFVAQTI
+487 GPINSEAFIIQTI
-500 SNQCF
+500 ANQCF
-505 NQYDNYDS
+505 RQYDNYDN

-521 YLIDGDGVET
+521 YLVTNDGVET
-531 DIDNLQQDGGY
+531 QIDNLQQGSAY
-542 TSIKYN
+542 NAIKYDLN
-548 LDDVE
+548 VE
-553 FNTNN
+553 FNTSN
-558 IQLNWYINGILQ
+558 IELNWYVNGVVQ
-570 EDLVNQTEVI
+570 EDLKNQTTVT
-580 FTKPENGGVMEY
+580 FTKPEDGGVMEY
-592 SYKATDTLGF
+592 SYKAVDTQGF

-613 DNYEGFFNSEYYW
+613 DNYEGFFNSDYYW
-626 NTSIDWSGSYEANP
+626 NTSIDWSGSYQANP
-640 TNKSDFAIGYIDGT
+640 SNKSDYAIGYIDGT

>member
-1 MEYKLKLFLN
+1 MKSITKPILTLCVLFIV
-11 FCALFVVV
+11 A

-24 GGGGGGSSF
+24 GSSGPSF
-33 SITANSQSFSTNEDS
+33 SITANSQSFSTDEDA
-48 IYIGNVTAS
+48 IYIGNLTAS
-57 TSSAVSVSFQTTSS
+57 TSSASSVTFQKISGPSYGAINLS
-71 PSFGTISLDSDGG
+71 PDGG
-84 FSYFPQA
+84 FSYNPSS
-91 EFSGSDAFQFTATAV
+91 EYSGSDTFQFTATAV
-106 ENSTVSNPATVS
+106 ENSTVSSPATVS
-118 ITINNVND
+118 ITINNIND
-126 TPVVRLTSPPEA
+126 SPVVELINRPQAS
-138 WAGNS
+138 AGIS
-143 DILMPENSIFE
+143 DILMPENSTFE
-154 FTVDDPDNEF
+154 FSVNDPD
-164 SEISYTASIG
+164 SELSDMTYSAKIGDDLLPTPLISVS
-174 NENLPIPVIGE
+174 EN
-185 SESGARTMS
+185 GANMIT
-194 LDFTGVT
+194 LDFTDVT
-201 SAGFKEVTIF
+201 SAGFKEVTII

-218 GESIFEAIIPSNITL
+218 GESSFEAIIPSNISL

-260 DSITDIEDFRNRLGQ
+260 DSVTDIEDFRNRLGQ
-275 TTYNLIKRINEG
+275 TAYNLIKRINEG
-287 SFVEEYFNILAVEPI
+287 SFVEEYFNILAVEPL

-325 CWDWDVLDA
+325 CWDWDVLDS
-334 NVASAFPEGPLPDTI
+334 NVASAFPDGPLPDTI
-349 SILAGFNGRGVAR
+349 SILAGFYGRGVAR

-400 VDMSIYADSSPNTT
+400 FDMSIYADSSPNTT
-414 TNSDPYNVKWSH
+414 TNNDPYNVKWSH
-426 WIQDKTNVPGYTSG
+426 WIQDKTNVPGYTAG
-440 ASNSGVGLFLGT
+440 ASSSGVGLFTGT
-452 YYSSDASWR
+452 YYSSDESWR

-472 YNGGWGVPENFISQY
+472 YAGSWGVPENFISQY

-505 NQYDNYDS
+505 NQYNNYDS

-521 YLIDGDGVET
+521 YLVDQDGVET
-531 DIDNLQQDGGY
+531 GIDYLQQNGGY

-548 LDDVE
+548 LNDVK

-558 IQLNWYINGILQ
+558 IQLNWYVNGVLQ
-570 EDLVNQTEVI
+570 EDLVNQTEVT

-592 SYKATDTLGF
+592 SYKATDTLDF
-602 ITAPDDILLDS
+602 MTAPDDILLDS

-626 NTSIDWSGSYEANP
+626 NSSIDWTGSYQTNP
-640 TNKSDFAIGYIDGT
+640 TNKADYAIGYIDGT

>member
-1 MEYKLKLFLN
+1 MKSIAKPILTLCVLFIV
-11 FCALFVVV
+11 A

-24 GGGGGGSSF
+24 GGGGGPSF
-33 SITANSQSFSTNEDS
+33 SITANSQSFSTDEDA
-48 IYIGNVTAS
+48 IYIGNLTAS
-57 TSSAVSVSFQTTSS
+57 TSSASSVTFQKISGPSYGAINLS
-71 PSFGTISLDSDGG
+71 PDGG
-84 FSYFPQA
+84 FSYNPSS
-91 EFSGSDAFQFTATAV
+91 EYSGSDTFQFTATAV
-106 ENSTVSNPATVS
+106 ENSTVSSPATVS
-118 ITINNVND
+118 ITINNIND
-126 TPVVRLTSPPEA
+126 SPVVELINRPQAL
-138 WAGNS
+138 AGIS
-143 DILMPENSIFE
+143 DILMPENSTFE
-154 FTVDDPDNEF
+154 FSVNDPD
-164 SEISYTASIG
+164 SELSDMTYSAKIGDDLLPTPLISVS
-174 NENLPIPVIGE
+174 EN
-185 SESGARTMS
+185 GANMIT
-194 LDFTGVT
+194 LDFTDVT
-201 SAGFKEVTIF
+201 SAGFKEVTII

-218 GESIFEAIIPSNITL
+218 GESSFEAIIPSNISL

-260 DSITDIEDFRNRLGQ
+260 DSVTDIEDFRNRLGQ
-275 TTYNLIKRINEG
+275 TAYNLIKRINEG
-287 SFVEEYFNILAVEPI
+287 SFVEEYFNILAVEPL

-325 CWDWDVLDA
+325 CWDWDVLDS
-334 NVASAFPEGPLPDTI
+334 NVASAFPDGPLPDTI
-349 SILAGFNGRGVAR
+349 SILAGFYGRGVAR

-400 VDMSIYADSSPNTT
+400 FDMSIYADSSPNTT
-414 TNSDPYNVKWSH
+414 TNNDPYNVKWSH
-426 WIQDKTNVPGYTSG
+426 WIQDKTNVPGYTAG
-440 ASNSGVGLFLGT
+440 ASSNGVGLFTGT
-452 YYSSDASWR
+452 YYSSDESWR

-472 YNGGWGVPENFISQY
+472 YAGSWGVPENFISQY

-505 NQYDNYDS
+505 NQYNNYDS

-521 YLIDGDGVET
+521 YLVDQDGVET
-531 DIDNLQQDGGY
+531 GIDYLQQNGGY

-548 LDDVE
+548 LNDVK

-558 IQLNWYINGILQ
+558 IQLNWYVNGVLQ
-570 EDLVNQTEVI
+570 EDLVNQTEVT

-592 SYKATDTLGF
+592 SYKATDTLDF
-602 ITAPDDILLDS
+602 MTAPDDILLDS

-626 NTSIDWSGSYEANP
+626 NSSIDWTGSYQTNP
-640 TNKSDFAIGYIDGT
+640 TNKADYAIGYIDGT

>member
-1 MEYKLKLFLN
+1 MKSITKPILTLCVLFIV
-11 FCALFVVV
+11 A

-24 GGGGGGSSF
+24 GGSGPSF
-33 SITANSQSFSTNEDS
+33 SITANSQSFSTDEDA
-48 IYIGNVTAS
+48 IYIGNLTAS
-57 TSSAVSVSFQTTSS
+57 TSSASSVTFQKISGPSYGAINLS
-71 PSFGTISLDSDGG
+71 PDGS
-84 FSYFPQA
+84 FSYNPSS
-91 EFSGSDAFQFTATAV
+91 EYSGSDTFQFTATAV
-106 ENSTVSNPATVS
+106 ENSTVSSPATVS
-118 ITINNVND
+118 ITINNIND
-126 TPVVRLTSPPEA
+126 SPVVELINRPQAL
-138 WAGNS
+138 AGIS
-143 DILMPENSIFE
+143 DILMPENSTFE
-154 FTVDDPDNEF
+154 FSVNDPD
-164 SEISYTASIG
+164 SELSDMTYSAKIG
-174 NENLPIPVIGE
+174 DDLLPTPVISV
-185 SESGARTMS
+185 SENGANMIT
-194 LDFTGVT
+194 LDFTDVT
-201 SAGFKEVTIF
+201 SAGFKEVTII

-218 GESIFEAIIPSNITL
+218 GESSFEAIIPSNISL

-260 DSITDIEDFRNRLGQ
+260 DSVTDIEDFRNRLGQ
-275 TTYNLIKRINEG
+275 TAYNLIKRINEG
-287 SFVEEYFNILAVEPI
+287 SFVEEYFNILAVEPL

-325 CWDWDVLDA
+325 CWDWDVLDS
-334 NVASAFPEGPLPDTI
+334 NVASAFPDGPLPDTI
-349 SILAGFNGRGVAR
+349 SILAGFYGRGVAR

-400 VDMSIYADSSPNTT
+400 FDMSIYADSSPNTT
-414 TNSDPYNVKWSH
+414 TNNDPYNVKWSH
-426 WIQDKTNVPGYTSG
+426 WIQDKTNVPGYTAG
-440 ASNSGVGLFLGT
+440 ASSSGVGLFTGT
-452 YYSSDASWR
+452 YYSSDESWR

-472 YNGGWGVPENFISQY
+472 YAGSWGVPENFISQY

-505 NQYDNYDS
+505 NQYNNYDS

-521 YLIDGDGVET
+521 YLVDQDGVET
-531 DIDNLQQDGGY
+531 GIDYLQQNGGY

-548 LDDVE
+548 LNDVK

-558 IQLNWYINGILQ
+558 IQLNWYVNGVLQ
-570 EDLVNQTEVI
+570 EDLVNQTEVT

-592 SYKATDTLGF
+592 SYKATDTLDF
-602 ITAPDDILLDS
+602 MAAPDDILLDS

-626 NTSIDWSGSYEANP
+626 NSSIDWTGSYQMNP
-640 TNKSDFAIGYIDGT
+640 TNKADYAIGYIDGT

>member
-1 MEYKLKLFLN
+1 MKSIAKPILTLCVLFIV
-11 FCALFVVV
+11 A

-24 GGGGGGSSF
+24 GGGGPSF
-33 SITANSQSFSTNEDS
+33 SITANSQSFSTDEDA
-48 IYIGNVTAS
+48 IYIGNLTAS
-57 TSSAVSVSFQTTSS
+57 TSSASSVTFQKISGPSYGAINLS
-71 PSFGTISLDSDGG
+71 PDGG
-84 FSYFPQA
+84 FSYNPSS
-91 EFSGSDAFQFTATAV
+91 EYSGSDTFQFTATAV
-106 ENSTVSNPATVS
+106 ENSTVSSPATVS
-118 ITINNVND
+118 ITINNIND
-126 TPVVRLTSPPEA
+126 SPIVELINKPQA
-138 WAGNS
+138 SAGTS
-143 DILMPENSIFE
+143 DILMPENSTFE
-154 FTVDDPDNEF
+154 FSVNDPD
-164 SEISYTASIG
+164 SELSDMTYSAKIG
-174 NENLPIPVIGE
+174 DDLLPTPVISV
-185 SESGARTMS
+185 SENGANMIT
-194 LDFTGVT
+194 LDFTDVT
-201 SAGFKEVTIF
+201 SAGFKEVTII

-218 GESIFEAIIPSNITL
+218 GESSFEAIIPSNISL

-260 DSITDIEDFRNRLGQ
+260 DSVTDIEDFRNRLGQ
-275 TTYNLIKRINEG
+275 TAYNLIKRINEG
-287 SFVEEYFNILAVEPI
+287 SFVEEYFNILAVEPL

-325 CWDWDVLDA
+325 CWDWDVLDS
-334 NVASAFPEGPLPDTI
+334 NVASAFPDGPLPDTI
-349 SILAGFNGRGVAR
+349 SILAGFYGRGVAR

-400 VDMSIYADSSPNTT
+400 FDMSIYADSSPNTT
-414 TNSDPYNVKWSH
+414 TNNDPYNVKWSH
-426 WIQDKTNVPGYTSG
+426 WIQDKTNVPGYTAG
-440 ASNSGVGLFLGT
+440 ASSNGVGLFTGT
-452 YYSSDASWR
+452 YYSSDESWR

-472 YNGGWGVPENFISQY
+472 YAGSWGVPENFISQY

-505 NQYDNYDS
+505 NQYNNYDS

-521 YLIDGDGVET
+521 YLVDQDGVET
-531 DIDNLQQDGGY
+531 GIDYLQQNGGY

-548 LDDVE
+548 LNDVK

-558 IQLNWYINGILQ
+558 IQLNWYVNGVLQ
-570 EDLVNQTEVI
+570 EDLVNQTEVT

-592 SYKATDTLGF
+592 SYKATDTLDF
-602 ITAPDDILLDS
+602 MAAPDDILLDS

-626 NTSIDWSGSYEANP
+626 NSSIDWTGSYQTNP
-640 TNKSDFAIGYIDGT
+640 TNKADYAIGYIDGT